1 MNEYMFYTAEGFS
14 QSPNE
19 TDCEN
24 LQILG
29 FEKAESLEIAKE
41 QLLENNDWIFQYGF
55 NAEEILSKKIL
66 TEETEASI
74 KTVVDYLW
82 KDEERHY
89 EECLATDGKVENHI
103 FNHLRKLISVLEGN
117 IKFYSTK
124 DKIPFLFKKYDSED
138 KDPRKILQD
147 VLLEIGV
154 KNGNAAL
161 IAIEAGGSQCRV
173 TREYLRNIGISEN
186 ILEEVITAVN
196 YFYCEF

>member
-29 FEKAESLEIAKE
+29 FEKAESPEIAKE
-41 QLLENNDWIFQYGF
+41 QLLENNDWILQYGF
-55 NAEEILSKKIL
+55 NTDKILSKKIL
-66 TEETEASI
+66 TAEAEASI

-103 FNHLRKLISVLEGN
+103 FNHLKNLKGVL
-117 IKFYSTK
+117 
-124 DKIPFLFKKYDSED
+124 KI
-138 KDPRKILQD
+138 
-147 VLLEIGV
+147 
-154 KNGNAAL
+154 
-161 IAIEAGGSQCRV
+161 
-173 TREYLRNIGISEN
+173 
-186 ILEEVITAVN
+186 
-196 YFYCEF
+196 